1 MLWQN
6 QLLSIL
12 RKTPSESGS
21 STALNQTVKTED
33 ETLLE
38 ADGSLEQAGAMLNAM
53 QSVLKRGNVKSS
65 SKKSRNVRQKESQSV
80 KTKKTQGKSSKFLI
94 HPLKTMLSSMSKV
107 LSQTKLAK
115 SSPSTTK
122 EKGG

>member
-21 STALNQTVKTED
+21 STALNQTVKRED
-33 ETLLE
+33 ETLRR

-53 QSVLKRGNVKSS
+53 QSVLKRRNAKSS
-65 SKKSRNVRQKESQSV
+65 SKKSRNVRQKESQSA
-80 KTKKTQGKSSKFLI
+80 KTKKTQGSSSKFLT
-94 HPLKTMLSSMSKV
+94 HPLKTMLYSMSKA
-107 LSQTKLAK
+107 LSQTKRAK
-115 SSPSTTK
+115 
-122 EKGG
+122 